1 MVTAAMKLGH
11 LLLGRKAMTNLDSE
25 LKSNEINLPT
35 KLPIVKAIVFP
46 IVIYKCESWIIKKAE
61 NIRFGA
67 F

>member
-25 LKSNEINLPT
+25 LKSKEINLPT

-61 NIRFGA
+61 HIRFGA